1 MNLNL
6 PMISP
11 TVKSPNTSAEMI
23 PSDASFLVFISL
35 IWLRI
40 PPMLIE
46 LALFLAVLKKVVG
59 FRAMCANDVK

>member
-11 TVKSPNTSAEMI
+11 TVKSPNTSAVII
-23 PSDASFLVFISL
+23 PSDASFWVLISL
-35 IWLRI
+35 IWVRI

-46 LALFLAVLKKVVG
+46 LALFLVVLKKAVG